1 MDVKF
6 EQVKQFK
13 CDLILAQRFLSEP
26 KVYFTPRDMDR
37 K

>member
-6 EQVKQFK
+6 EQGKFQ